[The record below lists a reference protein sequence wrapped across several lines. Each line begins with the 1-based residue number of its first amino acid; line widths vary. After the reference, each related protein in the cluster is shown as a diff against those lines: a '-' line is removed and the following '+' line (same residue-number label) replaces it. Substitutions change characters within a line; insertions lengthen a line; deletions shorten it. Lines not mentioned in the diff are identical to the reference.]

1 MPADKVGCVFSM
13 VLVTILPHAEF
24 GQNGHRED
32 APHFNFI
39 NLATMRDKL
48 DLVADMEGFLE
59 WNSDMSRT
67 CGIKCEPYDR
77 TKHKVSVQSK
87 EILDEEKLTRNEK
100 RRKLRYERK
109 IEEWI
114 SPTQLWPRPR
124 TESGLKSN
132 LKHLKRK
139 KLESKIQKREKED
152 LNFDENHISK
162 KVRIETIKNK
172 MENLSREKNLA
183 IAFDLG
189 WSESMNKKEI
199 SKLANQLA
207 RIHGANKKDE
217 NSAKIYF
224 TNFKKTSDL
233 YQECV
238 RKHAGFEQ
246 FPIELRIVSI

>member
-1 MPADKVGCVFSM
+1 MDYAYAAKE
-13 VLVTILPHAEF
+13 T
-24 GQNGHRED
+24 HR
-32 APHFNFI
+32 
-39 NLATMRDKL
+39 L
-48 DLVADMEGFLE
+48 
-59 WNSDMSRT
+59 
-67 CGIKCEPYDR
+67 
-77 TKHKVSVQSK
+77 
-87 EILDEEKLTRNEK
+87 
-100 RRKLRYERK
+100 
-109 IEEWI
+109 
-114 SPTQLWPRPR
+114 RPR
-124 TESGLKSN
+124 IKRLESKP
-132 LKHLKRK
+132 KHLKRK

-246 FPIELRIVSI
+246 FPIELRIVSFEIFL

>member
-1 MPADKVGCVFSM
+1 M
-13 VLVTILPHAEF
+13 
-24 GQNGHRED
+24 
-32 APHFNFI
+32 
-39 NLATMRDKL
+39 
-48 DLVADMEGFLE
+48 
-59 WNSDMSRT
+59 
-67 CGIKCEPYDR
+67 
-77 TKHKVSVQSK
+77 
-87 EILDEEKLTRNEK
+87 
-100 RRKLRYERK
+100 
-109 IEEWI
+109 
-114 SPTQLWPRPR
+114 
-124 TESGLKSN
+124 
-132 LKHLKRK
+132 KRK

-246 FPIELRIVSI
+246 FPIELRIVSY